1 MKRILLL
8 VISLIL
14 ISSMISCK
22 SQQSS
27 QETTKP
33 DVVAGKTIEE
43 PKEVAKSSDTT
54 KPKDN
59 PYKNAKIDI
68 VTYKVDTLGW
78 GYDILLWSSRYVHQP
93 SIPALPGNRGFA
105 EDSLARKA
113 AEFIVK
119 KIRNNIIPPSVTIQ
133 ELDSL
138 GVLK

>member
-1 MKRILLL
+1 MKQVLIAFT
-8 VISLIL
+8 SFIL
-14 ISSMISCK
+14 IAFCFSCK

-27 QETTKP
+27 QVETKP
-33 DVVAGKTIEE
+33 DIVAGKTSEE
-43 PKEVAKSSDTT
+43 PKETSKNKDTT
-54 KPKDN
+54 KKDN

-78 GYDILLWSSRYVHQP
+78 GYDILLWNSRYVHQP

-105 EDSLARKA
+105 EDSLARRA